1 MPYRFQCMSASGTLP
16 GQTSR
21 TMHVCMQEH
30 VAGLRKGNMSCP
42 LTRHA
47 AMHQP
52 TANSLP
58 DFKMKKFRK
67 PRSIMERLVLENEM
81 ISQDDDNG
89 IPIWNNKADYGL
101 TALLDGSPA

>member
-1 MPYRFQCMSASGTLP
+1 MSKDDDCMTSNAVYTINCKSCPTDSNACQQVGHYR

-21 TMHVCMQEH
+21 TMHVRMQEH

-47 AMHQP
+47 AMHHAN
-52 TANSLP
+52 ANSMP

-67 PRSIMERLVLENEM
+67 PRSIMVRLVLE
-81 ISQDDDNG
+81 S
-89 IPIWNNKADYGL
+89 
-101 TALLDGSPA
+101 